1 MSVVGRDVAASDELV
16 DEPVPAPG
24 PGDDCGEAQDL
35 RGRRWRAFKRNR
47 LAMISAGF
55 LIVLV
60 LATIFA
66 TVIAPHDPSATNL
79 RLRYAPPGSAGHLLG
94 TDDLGRDV
102 LSRLLVGGRVSL
114 AAGLG
119 SVALGLVIAV
129 PLGLVAGFLGGR
141 LDAIVMW
148 FVDAVLAIPPL
159 LLVFAVAGILGPSLR
174 SMIIALSV
182 YFTPL
187 FFRLVRGEVHALKEG
202 QLVTAERA
210 LGARNSYIMRR
221 HVLPN
226 LASPLIVEASLAV
239 GVGILAE
246 ASMSFLGLGVQPP
259 TSSWGLMLGLAFNQ
273 IQQHPW
279 LIVIPA
285 TAIALTVL
293 GLNLLGDGMR
303 DALGKL
309 ER

>member
-1 MSVVGRDVAASDELV
+1 MSTLRRELAPSDTSV
-16 DEPVPAPG
+16 DGPQAEPSSDDPA
-24 PGDDCGEAQDL
+24 DALDL
-35 RGRRWRAFKRNR
+35 RGRRWREFKRNR
-47 LAMISAGF
+47 LAVASAVF
-55 LIVLV
+55 LIVLI

-66 TVIAPHDPSATNL
+66 TVIAPHDPAATNL
-79 RLRYAPPGSAGHLLG
+79 RLRYAPPGTSGHILG
-94 TDDLGRDV
+94 TDDLGRDI

-119 SVALGLVIAV
+119 SVALGLTIAI
-129 PLGLVAGFLGGR
+129 PLGLVAGYFGGR
-141 LDAIVMW
+141 LDAVVMW
-148 FVDAVLAIPPL
+148 VVDAILAIPPL
-159 LLVFAVAGILGPSLR
+159 LLVFAIAGVLGPSLR

-187 FFRLVRGEVHALKEG
+187 FFRLVRGEVHALKQG

-210 LGARNSYIMRR
+210 LGAKNGYILRR
-221 HVLPN
+221 HILPN

-239 GVGILAE
+239 GIGILAE

-273 IQQHPW
+273 IQQHPF
-279 LIVIPA
+279 LIVVPA

-303 DALGKL
+303 DALGKI
-309 ER
+309 EQ